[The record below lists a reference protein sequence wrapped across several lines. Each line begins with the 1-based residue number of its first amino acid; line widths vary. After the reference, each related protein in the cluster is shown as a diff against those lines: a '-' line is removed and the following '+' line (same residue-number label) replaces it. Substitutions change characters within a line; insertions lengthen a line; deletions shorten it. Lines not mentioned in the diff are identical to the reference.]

1 MGLLEFQA
9 SLVPAG
15 DTRSPMRPFRLCC
28 ISRQLGAGDKSPE
41 TGRQRSWK
49 SPQTMGG
56 RRPGATGKEGGFEE
70 AGDGRVKK
78 EKGFEQG
85 QGSVLFQCWS

>member
-1 MGLLEFQA
+1 
-9 SLVPAG
+9 
-15 DTRSPMRPFRLCC
+15 
-28 ISRQLGAGDKSPE
+28 
-41 TGRQRSWK
+41 
-49 SPQTMGG
+49 MGG